1 MTQTL
6 SIEVPETFAEAW
18 RKLAPEQQSSVI
30 EYTGHLA
37 ALEQRRE
44 EAEDEAAW
52 EQRFADPAAR
62 ERFLA
67 WGKKALAGPGDEPLD
82 LRKL

>member
-1 MTQTL
+1 MPQTL

-18 RKLAPEQQSSVI
+18 HRLPPEQRSSVM
-30 EYTGHLA
+30 EYTGRLA
-37 ALEQRRE
+37 ELEQRRE
-44 EAEDEAAW
+44 EAEDESAW

-67 WGKKALAGPGDEPLD
+67 WGKQALEGPGDERLDPL
-82 LRKL
+82 KL